1 MLMKFVGIAATLIL
15 VGGCTSIS
23 YKPSL
28 SLGPSPVTIH
38 RKVQVDSFRDESPPR
53 DKGRKVGGTSA
64 TEPGT
69 MAGDLAAE
77 VTNAV
82 LTDFNNNAV
91 FETIRARVEDPDL
104 IMRGTI
110 RRFYGHAAPNALFWA
125 TIPVDFIWFFG
136 LPIQS
141 DKGEVDL
148 EVQLYRP
155 DGTLVSTYGGRSE
168 FSGMYTMYNNPVLGI
183 GTRLNRAFDDAISQI
198 RAQIVADAGRLN
210 AAKMVR

>member
-1 MLMKFVGIAATLIL
+1 MELHGSTRTIPMLARRHDMLAKFVGIAPIL
-15 VGGCTSIS
+15 VLVAGCASIS

-69 MAGDLAAE
+69 MAGELGAE

-110 RRFYGHAAPNALFWA
+110 RRFYGHAAPNAL
-125 TIPVDFIWFFG
+125 
-136 LPIQS
+136 
-141 DKGEVDL
+141 
-148 EVQLYRP
+148 
-155 DGTLVSTYGGRSE
+155 
-168 FSGMYTMYNNPVLGI
+168 
-183 GTRLNRAFDDAISQI
+183 
-198 RAQIVADAGRLN
+198 
-210 AAKMVR
+210 